1 MQVFVLDTNKRQ
13 LEPVHPAEARL
24 LLSNQRAAVYR
35 RYPFTIILKEEVPEA
50 KPEPLRLK
58 IDPGSKTTGIAIL
71 RDSGEIVF
79 AMELTHRGLRIKS
92 QMESR
97 RAIRRS
103 RRNRK
108 TRYRKPRFENR
119 TRPKEWLPPS
129 LKSRVYNIETW
140 VKRLRSVCNITAISM
155 ELVRFDTQLLQNP
168 EISGVAYQ
176 QGELAGY
183 EVREYLLEKWNRT
196 CAYCGKTDV
205 PLEIEHIVPRS
216 KGGSN
221 SISNLTLAC
230 HSCNQ
235 SKGNSP
241 VEQFLKGKPALLAKI
256 SAKSKAPLRDAA
268 AVNATRWYL
277 YHRLLKHCPVEV
289 GSGGL
294 TKFNRT
300 TRNLPKTHGLD
311 AACVGRSTPDTIF
324 QTHKQVLQVTA
335 MGHGTR
341 QMCRPDKFG
350 FPRTGSK
357 ARNKK
362 VRGFQTG
369 DIVEAI
375 VTTGKKAGH
384 YIGRVAVRASG
395 SFNIKTG
402 TETVQGIGWRYCRLL
417 HAADGYTYNF

>member
-1 MQVFVLDTNKRQ
+1 MGDEIMQVFVLDTNKRQ

-24 LLSNQRAAVYR
+24 LLNDQRAAVYR

-50 KPEPLRLK
+50 KPTPLRLK
-58 IDPGSKTTGIAIL
+58 IDPGSRTTGIAIL

-92 QMESR
+92 QLESR
-97 RAIRRS
+97 RTIRRS

-119 TRPKEWLPPS
+119 TRPKGWLAPS

-140 VKRLRSVCNITAISM
+140 VSRLRSACNITEISM

-221 SISNLTLAC
+221 SVSNLTLAC
-230 HSCNQ
+230 HGC
-235 SKGNSP
+235 K
-241 VEQFLKGKPALLAKI
+241 
-256 SAKSKAPLRDAA
+256 R
-268 AVNATRWYL
+268 
-277 YHRLLKHCPVEV
+277 
-289 GSGGL
+289 
-294 TKFNRT
+294 
-300 TRNLPKTHGLD
+300 
-311 AACVGRSTPDTIF
+311 
-324 QTHKQVLQVTA
+324 
-335 MGHGTR
+335 
-341 QMCRPDKFG
+341 
-350 FPRTGSK
+350 
-357 ARNKK
+357 
-362 VRGFQTG
+362 
-369 DIVEAI
+369 
-375 VTTGKKAGH
+375 
-384 YIGRVAVRASG
+384 
-395 SFNIKTG
+395 
-402 TETVQGIGWRYCRLL
+402 
-417 HAADGYTYNF
+417 